1 MSFLS
6 LMDKQATLYHL
17 AIYGGS
23 GVQLLQEKWQASG
36 TDFVCAVQPLDVQE
50 TALTEGQYGQ
60 GAKLFCETTVP
71 IKEGDR
77 VVLSDGRVFIVRGV
91 QVFDFG
97 RNAHLEVIVTA
108 PDS

>member
-17 AIYGGS
+17 AVYGGS
-23 GVQLLQEKWQASG
+23 GVQLMQEKWSSSG
-36 TDFVCAVQPLDVQE
+36 VAFNCAVQPLDVQE

-60 GAKLFCETTVP
+60 GSKLFCEVTVP

-77 VVLSDGRVFIVRGV
+77 VILADGRNFIVRGV
-91 QVFDFG
+91 QAFDFG
-97 RNAHLEVIVTA
+97 RNAHLEVIVTR
-108 PDS
+108 PDT